1 MHGAVVDRLVQVQA
15 ESAALLLLCAAAI
28 QVTCAVLGDC
38 AAGSL
43 SDTRVSCDSV
53 VPALTAV
60 VKLRPS
66 PSL

>member
-1 MHGAVVDRLVQVQA
+1 MHGTVVDRLLRAQA

-28 QVTCAVLGDC
+28 QVTGAVLGDC

-43 SDTRVSCDSV
+43 SDTWVSCDSV

-60 VKLRPS
+60 V
-66 PSL
+66 